1 MIIDCIETSCC
12 YTDTYLLI
20 EENDAIVIDPGD
32 DYELI
37 CLFISKLGATAK
49 YVLITHAHFDHIGAV
64 ARFAESGAKVYISQ
78 KDYDILVKSDFYLN
92 IGYFDKR
99 VEAFVADVLVCDGDR
114 FSLCNHD
121 FTVLAT
127 PGHTPGGVCYIMDD
141 SCIFSGDT
149 LFRLS
154 IGRTDFPFCSHSD
167 LIKSIKKLFALS
179 GAYTVYP
186 GHGASTTL
194 DYERKNNPYVNY

>member
-1 MIIDCIETSCC
+1 MIVEGES
-12 YTDTYLLI
+12 
-20 EENDAIVIDPGD
+20 AIVIDPGD
-32 DYELI
+32 DYERISLR
-37 CLFISKLGATAK
+37 LSKLGAKAE

-64 ARFAESGAKVYISQ
+64 ARFAASGANVYVSE
-78 KDYDILVKSDFYLN
+78 KDYDLLVKFDFYLN

-99 VEAFVADVLVCDGDR
+99 VESFAADVLVNDGDK

-121 FTVLAT
+121 FTVVAT

-141 SCIFSGDT
+141 NIIFSGDT

-167 LIKSIKKLFALS
+167 LINSVKKLFALN
-179 GAYTVYP
+179 GDYIVYP
-186 GHGASTTL
+186 GHGKSTTL
-194 DYERKNNPYVNY
+194 DFERENNPYVH